1 MQIPS
6 VRVIN
11 FSFNAVCVTTTEFA
25 FLVRWLRLA
34 HFLVEGENKMTEE
47 DKKEIQELEKQIE
60 ALKKKGVVNGDQL
73 AYEKELDWLILWKRI
88 LEIR

>member
-1 MQIPS
+1 
-6 VRVIN
+6 
-11 FSFNAVCVTTTEFA
+11 
-25 FLVRWLRLA
+25 
-34 HFLVEGENKMTEE
+34 MTEE